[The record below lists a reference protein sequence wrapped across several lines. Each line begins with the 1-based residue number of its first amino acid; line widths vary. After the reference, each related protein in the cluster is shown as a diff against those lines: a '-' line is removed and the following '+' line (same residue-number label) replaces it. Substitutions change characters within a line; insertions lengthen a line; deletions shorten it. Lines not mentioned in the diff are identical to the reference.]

1 VKLQQLTELLK
12 KGIARSILKKKLFEI
27 YPDLDFATALE
38 FIQAQ
43 GLTLTEQNNI
53 FYPIINF
60 SNFKDAT
67 YCIVDIET
75 NGSKPENSQII
86 EIGAVKIQNGKVIG
100 TFSELIKANFI
111 PPFVQKITGITE
123 KMVKNAKTQK
133 QVLMKFKEFIG
144 DAVFVAH
151 DSYFDFNYIKAQLKK
166 EGLGDLLNP
175 EICTL
180 TLSKKTI
187 EATRYGLKYLT
198 EELNLPEETLHRALG
213 DAKTT
218 SRIMLMGFDKLP
230 DEIQKTNELIN
241 FARGSKTIK
250 NKILNKQKIKPKTN
264 ENKKKRRR
272 G

>member
-1 VKLQQLTELLK
+1 M
-12 KGIARSILKKKLFEI
+12 KKKLFEI
-27 YPDLDFATALE
+27 YPDLTFDIALE
-38 FIQAQ
+38 FLQAQ
-43 GLTLTEQNNI
+43 GLTLIEKNGI
-53 FYPIINF
+53 FYPHTNF
-60 SNFKDAT
+60 GNFEDAT

-86 EIGAVKIQNGKVIG
+86 EIGAVKIKNGEIIG

-133 QVLMKFKEFIG
+133 QVLIKFKEFIG
-144 DAVFVAH
+144 DSIFVAH
-151 DSYFDFNYIKAQLKK
+151 DSYFDYNYIKAQLKK
-166 EGLGDLLNP
+166 EGLGDFLNP

-187 EATRYGLKYLT
+187 EASRYGLKYLI

-218 SRIMLMGFDKLP
+218 SRIMLLGFKNLP
-230 DEIQKTNELIN
+230 NQIKDTKELIH
-241 FARGSKTIK
+241 FAKGSKTIK
-250 NKILNKQKIKPKTN
+250 NKILNKQKPKPPQA
-264 ENKKKRRR
+264 NKKRK
-272 G
+272 

>member
-1 VKLQQLTELLK
+1 VKLQQLIKLLK
-12 KGIARSILKKKLFEI
+12 KGITRSILKKKLFEI
-27 YPDLDFATALE
+27 YPNLSFDTALE

-43 GLTLTEQNNI
+43 GLTLIEQNGI
-53 FYPIINF
+53 FYPAVNF

-86 EIGAVKIQNGKVIG
+86 EIGAVKIKDGKVIG
-100 TFSELIKANFI
+100 TFSELIRAKFI
-111 PPFVQKITGITE
+111 PPFIQGITGITE
-123 KMVKNAKTQK
+123 KMVENKKTQK
-133 QVLMKFKEFIG
+133 EVLMKFKEFIG
-144 DAVFVAH
+144 DAIFVAH

-187 EATRYGLKYLT
+187 EASRYGLKYLT
-198 EELNLPEETLHRALG
+198 EELNLPKETLHRALG

-218 SRIMLMGFDKLP
+218 SRIMLMGFDKIP
-230 DEIQKTNELIN
+230 KEIQKTNDLIT
-241 FARGSKTIK
+241 FAKGSKNIK
-250 NKILNKQKIKPKTN
+250 NKILNKQKPKPKI
-264 ENKKKRRR
+264 NKNKRR
-272 G
+272 